1 MAKMARQV
9 SARHA
14 RVGLAEAISRVV
26 SGGERTVIRRNGKEV
41 AAVVSVQDLRTLE
54 ALEDRLDLEDARQIM
69 KKPGRLIPWEK
80 IKSDLGL

>member
-1 MAKMARQV
+1 MARQV
-9 SARHA
+9 SARNVRA
-14 RVGLAEAISRVV
+14 ELAEAINRAAI
-26 SGGERTVIRRNGKEV
+26 GGERTVIRRNGKEV
-41 AAVVSVQDLRTLE
+41 AAVVSVEDLRTLE

>member
-9 SARHA
+9 SARNVRA
-14 RVGLAEAISRVV
+14 ELAEAINRAV

-41 AAVVSVQDLRTLE
+41 AAVVSVEDLRTLE

-80 IKSDLGL
+80 IKSDLRL

>member
-1 MAKMARQV
+1 MARQV

-14 RVGLAEAISRVV
+14 RVGLAEAINRAV

-41 AAVVSVQDLRTLE
+41 AAVVSVEDLRTLE

-80 IKSDLGL
+80 IKSDLRL

>member
-9 SARHA
+9 SARNVRA
-14 RVGLAEAISRVV
+14 ELAEAINRAAI
-26 SGGERTVIRRNGKEV
+26 GGERTVIRRNGKEV
-41 AAVVSVQDLRTLE
+41 AAVVSVEDLRTLE

-80 IKSDLGL
+80 IKSDLRL